1 MDARRGVADSKVAR
15 DFRRIEAE
23 HRFLSCP
30 DTRGRIQDII
40 GGILCDIKQTGRPA
54 LFSPPRLAPS
64 RPSHS
69 PAPPPG
75 PLPLQLY
82 RMHVVPKT

>member
-1 MDARRGVADSKVAR
+1 MHAGRGVSGSKVAR

-30 DTRGRIQDII
+30 DTRGRIEDII
-40 GGILCDIKQTGRPA
+40 AGILCDIKQTGRLA
-54 LFSPPRLAPS
+54 LFFAAWLAQS

-75 PLPLQLY
+75 LPPLQLY
-82 RMHVVPKT
+82 HMHVVPKT